1 MYYGYNT
8 SVRCKVKHYLEKVNK
23 FALLWGEAQLCLPY
37 IRLRKRK
44 EYNQQ

>member
-1 MYYGYNT
+1 MNYN
-8 SVRCKVKHYLEKVNK
+8 RYLGSSSGDQIPKMNK
-23 FALLWGEAQLCLPY
+23 LALLWGEAQLCLPY